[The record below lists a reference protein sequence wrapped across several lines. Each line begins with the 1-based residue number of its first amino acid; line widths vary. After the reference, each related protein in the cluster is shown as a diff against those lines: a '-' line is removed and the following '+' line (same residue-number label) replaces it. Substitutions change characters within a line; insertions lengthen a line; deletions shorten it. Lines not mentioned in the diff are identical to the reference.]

1 VWDCRS
7 YRKKSKKIGEEGDIG
22 GHNDKE
28 KQNYYGKLR
37 KIFLVYKITPM
48 SGLVG
53 HIWKNTK

>member
-53 HIWKNTK
+53 HI